1 VRALHDRTGCVAQ
14 VMVPSYRSV
23 LCLAS
28 RGGDPHPRKL
38 IPAHA
43 TAGGKVLLAHR
54 HPWRESVLERPLER
68 MTERTVV
75 DPDALRDECQ
85 AIVDRGFA
93 FEDGEY
99 LEGLQSVAAPVVDET
114 GEVMIAV
121 ALTGSRE
128 LDVTTHI
135 DTVRDAA
142 GALQQQLEEL
152 RAASGP

>member
-1 VRALHDRTGCVAQ
+1 MT
-14 VMVPSYRSV
+14 VPSYRSV
-23 LCLAS
+23 LFIAS
-28 RGGDPHPRKL
+28 SAGEPHPRKL
-38 IPAHA
+38 VPAHA
-43 TAGGKVLLAHR
+43 IAAGKVLLAHR

-93 FEDGEY
+93 FDDGEY
-99 LEGLQSVAAPVVDET
+99 LEGLQSIAAPVVDET

-121 ALTGSRE
+121 ALTGPVE
-128 LDVTTHI
+128 LDVAAHI
-135 DTVRDAA
+135 DAVKDAA
-142 GALQQQLEEL
+142 DALQQQLEEL